1 MAACRE
7 EVLSQLKRGT
17 FRITKPPY
25 DQPVIDGK
33 WTFKIKENPDGT
45 IARYKA
51 RWVAK
56 GYAQVKGRDYDK
68 SYAPV
73 VRSDTS
79 RILLS
84 IAAHKGWKIR
94 QYDIETA
101 FLNSQINRMLYTAEP
116 KGFETGD
123 DNACLLN
130 TALYGLVQSAH
141 LWFEEMKKTLLEYG
155 LIQSKHD
162 SALFYDTKTELYV
175 TVYVD
180 DIKAYAPT
188 DAIIDKLG
196 AFISKK
202 YKLTDLG
209 DLKWYLGME
218 INRLKDDSIV
228 LTQTKYIRDLLR
240 KHGME
245 NCASAPTPMTKVP
258 LKKAPKGYKCEK
270 PLLKAYQSL
279 VGELMHLMVQTRPD
293 LAQSVST
300 LAQFMSNP
308 TEEHWT
314 AANRVLRY
322 LQGTMYIGIC
332 YSRTLGV
339 WSMSVW
345 TDSSWGEDPDDS
357 RSTNGYVVL
366 MGGGPA
372 AWRSTKQQSVA
383 LSSTEA
389 EYMGQ
394 TMAATQVMWTRGL
407 LKELQIEGTIPK
419 DATVIY
425 ADNQGAIK
433 LAQNPIFQRRS
444 KHIAVRYHYTRDLIE
459 QNEIDLEYKNTK
471 EMIADGLTKPLGD
484 IAFKRFVNLLGL
496 TSVEAAMKDRD

>member
-1 MAACRE
+1 
-7 EVLSQLKRGT
+7 
-17 FRITKPPY
+17 
-25 DQPVIDGK
+25 
-33 WTFKIKENPDGT
+33 
-45 IARYKA
+45 
-51 RWVAK
+51 
-56 GYAQVKGRDYDK
+56 
-68 SYAPV
+68 
-73 VRSDTS
+73 
-79 RILLS
+79 
-84 IAAHKGWKIR
+84 
-94 QYDIETA
+94 
-101 FLNSQINRMLYTAEP
+101 
-116 KGFETGD
+116 
-123 DNACLLN
+123 
-130 TALYGLVQSAH
+130 
-141 LWFEEMKKTLLEYG
+141 
-155 LIQSKHD
+155 
-162 SALFYDTKTELYV
+162 
-175 TVYVD
+175 
-180 DIKAYAPT
+180 
-188 DAIIDKLG
+188 
-196 AFISKK
+196 
-202 YKLTDLG
+202 
-209 DLKWYLGME
+209 ME

>member
-1 MAACRE
+1 MTIVEPKTWEEAMNGPQKEQWMAACRE

-162 SALFYDTKTELYV
+162 SALFYDTKTEL
-175 TVYVD
+175 
-180 DIKAYAPT
+180 
-188 DAIIDKLG
+188 
-196 AFISKK
+196 
-202 YKLTDLG
+202 
-209 DLKWYLGME
+209 
-218 INRLKDDSIV
+218 
-228 LTQTKYIRDLLR
+228 
-240 KHGME
+240 
-245 NCASAPTPMTKVP
+245 
-258 LKKAPKGYKCEK
+258 
-270 PLLKAYQSL
+270 
-279 VGELMHLMVQTRPD
+279 
-293 LAQSVST
+293 
-300 LAQFMSNP
+300 
-308 TEEHWT
+308 
-314 AANRVLRY
+314 
-322 LQGTMYIGIC
+322 
-332 YSRTLGV
+332 
-339 WSMSVW
+339 
-345 TDSSWGEDPDDS
+345 
-357 RSTNGYVVL
+357 
-366 MGGGPA
+366 
-372 AWRSTKQQSVA
+372 
-383 LSSTEA
+383 
-389 EYMGQ
+389 
-394 TMAATQVMWTRGL
+394 
-407 LKELQIEGTIPK
+407 
-419 DATVIY
+419 
-425 ADNQGAIK
+425 
-433 LAQNPIFQRRS
+433 
-444 KHIAVRYHYTRDLIE
+444 
-459 QNEIDLEYKNTK
+459 
-471 EMIADGLTKPLGD
+471 
-484 IAFKRFVNLLGL
+484 
-496 TSVEAAMKDRD
+496 